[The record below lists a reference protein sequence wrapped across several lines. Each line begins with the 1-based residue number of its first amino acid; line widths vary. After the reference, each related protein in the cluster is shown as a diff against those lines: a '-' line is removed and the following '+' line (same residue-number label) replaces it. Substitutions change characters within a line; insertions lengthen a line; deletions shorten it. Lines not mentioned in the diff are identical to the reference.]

1 MRCSSVLILLLTTLL
16 SNECFAQKVK
26 DRNKRKPDWVDEQ
39 PANFIVVCSTGSDME
54 EAKTKSINNVRE
66 RIASSISSSVKST
79 FTQTTKEEITGADRF
94 WNEGSES
101 KILIETQLAGA
112 LSGVSESFANDV
124 YWEKIVTKKLVS
136 FNYCILYP
144 FSRTDL
150 DGFMAQFEIN
160 RMKIKRKREELMAEY
175 DNCKTFLELTNLAAR
190 VKQEGAAAD
199 ALYSG
204 VFKSMNSMLSSE
216 IEKLIPRVEREY
228 DSSILVAFYTGSGK
242 RVSVNPTYN
251 ALSKVIPYNVTASN
265 CDSLLFNPDEL
276 RGRRNVAVTINY
288 QFRNAS
294 KTETVYWTPKDLS
307 TKIQIEEIS
316 ESRFSTDGTIDILFD
331 LSGDEFSELISV
343 NINSAAEYTKL
354 VPADKEVKLKKGSN
368 KLALVLGNVSLNDS
382 RKFVPG
388 QLYDVQLFM
397 LNRNGETTER
407 TFYNIPMK

>member
-1 MRCSSVLILLLTTLL
+1 MRYKSVFILLLTLFL
-16 SNECFAQKVK
+16 SNELFAQKVK
-26 DRNKRKPDWVDEQ
+26 DSNKRKPDWVDEQ
-39 PANFIVVCSTGSDME
+39 PANFIVVCSMGSDLE
-54 EAKTKSINNVRE
+54 EAKTASINNVRE

-79 FTQTTKEEITGADRF
+79 FTQTTKEEINGTDRF

-112 LSGVSESFANDV
+112 LSGVSESFANDI
-124 YWEKIVTKKLVS
+124 YWEKIVNKKDVS

-160 RMKIKRKREELMAEY
+160 RMKIKRKREELMTEY

-199 ALYSG
+199 ALYAS

-216 IEKLIPRVEREY
+216 IEKLTPRVEREY
-228 DSSILVAFYTGSGK
+228 DTSILVAFYTGSGK

-251 ALSKVIPYNVTASN
+251 ALSKVIPYNTTTSN
-265 CDSLLFNPDEL
+265 CDSLLFNIDEL
-276 RGRRNVAVTINY
+276 RGRRNVAVTVNY
-288 QFRNAS
+288 QFKNSS
-294 KTETVYWTPKDLS
+294 KTETIYWTPKDLS

-316 ESRFSTDGTIDILFD
+316 ESRFVSEGVIDILFD

-343 NINSAAEYTKL
+343 NINAASEYSKL
-354 VPADKEVKLKKGSN
+354 LPAEGNNKLKKGSN
-368 KLALVLGNVSLNDS
+368 KLALVLGNPNEA

-388 QLYDVQLFM
+388 QLYDVQLFL
-397 LNRNGETTER
+397 LNRNGETTEK
-407 TFYNIPMK
+407 TFYNVLMK